1 MQKFADD
8 KIYQKVRD
16 HFHFTGNIETQHIV

>member
-1 MQKFADD
+1 MQKFAND